1 MRIRLSVVTLCVL
14 IIGAS
19 VGEAEARQAA
29 SGVTI
34 DVESI
39 RTLLLSGFENNR
51 LMDVDFVRAIPDSA
65 LRWAPNEVVRDFA
78 EQIEHTALDNVLFVA
93 MGVTD
98 GERPSFGDPDNYLN
112 DKEALVEAVNAAY
125 DWVMES
131 LRTIP
136 AEELVMET
144 ELFGQQ
150 MVKWRVYLQALE
162 HAYWTR
168 GQLVPYCRAHGIA
181 PPRYRAF

>member
-19 VGEAEARQAA
+19 VGEAAARQAA

-51 LMDVDFVRAIPDSA
+51 LMDVDFVRAIPASA

-78 EQIEHTALDNVLFVA
+78 EQIEHTALDNTLFVA
-93 MGVTD
+93 MGVTG

-112 DKEALVEAVNAAY
+112 DKEEMVEEVK
-125 DWVMES
+125 
-131 LRTIP
+131 
-136 AEELVMET
+136 EE
-144 ELFGQQ
+144 
-150 MVKWRVYLQALE
+150 
-162 HAYWTR
+162 
-168 GQLVPYCRAHGIA
+168 
-181 PPRYRAF
+181 